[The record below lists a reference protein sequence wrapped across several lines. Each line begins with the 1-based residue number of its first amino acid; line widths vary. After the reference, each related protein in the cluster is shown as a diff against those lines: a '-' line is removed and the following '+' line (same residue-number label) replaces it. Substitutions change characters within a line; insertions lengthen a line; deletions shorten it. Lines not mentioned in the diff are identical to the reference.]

1 MVGGRGR
8 EKVVVS
14 RSNNKGAASSSSFR
28 VSGSRDLEECG
39 EGCRGAAGAHG
50 GWSIVE
56 GSLARTSGSE
66 AGGCGAGYAWVL
78 WGAGLREGRSLADV
92 AALLVSMWLRM
103 QLAMHRAFARARER
117 SQWVR
122 PGGSLDEPGVGW
134 MCWDARLRKFMASLP
149 RRPPSSTA
157 KGTNVCGVRGF
168 YSIAVAPLLTS
179 HWTHLPHHQQ
189 QSRRLLQEAAADSG
203 TGVGQGDGQRR

>member
-1 MVGGRGR
+1 MRR
-8 EKVVVS
+8 W
-14 RSNNKGAASSSSFR
+14 
-28 VSGSRDLEECG
+28 
-39 EGCRGAAGAHG
+39 CRGAAGAHG
-50 GWSIVE
+50 VWSIVE

-134 MCWDARLRKFMASLP
+134 MCFEMRA
-149 RRPPSSTA
+149 
-157 KGTNVCGVRGF
+157 
-168 YSIAVAPLLTS
+168 
-179 HWTHLPHHQQ
+179 
-189 QSRRLLQEAAADSG
+189 
-203 TGVGQGDGQRR
+203 